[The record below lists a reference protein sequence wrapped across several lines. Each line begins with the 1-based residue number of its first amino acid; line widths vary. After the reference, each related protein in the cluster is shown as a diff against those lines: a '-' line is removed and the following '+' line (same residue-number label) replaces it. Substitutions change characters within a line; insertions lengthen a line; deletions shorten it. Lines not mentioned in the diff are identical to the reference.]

1 MKTLTSSAL
10 LLLVA
15 LLPACGEHLVKFQD
29 PVVPPGTPTVI
40 STVPA
45 SAATGVLLNADV
57 TATFS
62 EAMTSTTLTTTTF
75 TLAQAGTPVAGAVSY
90 AAGTATFN
98 PTADLSPGLLYTATI
113 TTGAQS
119 QATNTP
125 LASNYVWTFTTAATP
140 TVLSTVPA
148 NLATGVLVNAN
159 VTATFSTAMTGT
171 TLTATTFT
179 LAQAGTSVAG
189 AVSYAA
195 GTATFNPTA
204 DLSPGL
210 LYTATITTG
219 AQSSAGVPLATS
231 HVWTFTTAVVVPTVT
246 VVTPLNLAIDVP
258 VNTDVTATFSEAMN
272 GTTLTL
278 TTFTL
283 TQAGASVGGAVSY
296 AAGTATFNPTVN
308 LSAGLVYTA
317 TITTGAQ
324 SLASN
329 TPLASDYIWT
339 FTTAAA
345 PPPVVVNMGLAAS
358 YGLAATAGITNTIT
372 APNTIING
380 DVILDPNQTC
390 NAVVVDNAGGF
401 GLCDGMAPTINS
413 GVVVTNTYPDSATA
427 PAVRAD
433 LNAAF
438 ISITPPAGQPAA
450 GLLGGAIDL
459 PAGTTLG
466 NSTGSAE
473 VQGDNLFAP
482 GVYQSL
488 TSILIT
494 DDIVLDGGGDA
505 NATWVFQSNS
515 SLTTA
520 DGAATPGAHA
530 RVILRNGAKASN
542 VWWQVASSA
551 TLGLFTEFNGNILAA
566 FDITMKTGATSCGRS
581 MAGAWV
587 GGTGAFVLD
596 SNVISVPGNASAP
609 LGCN

>member
-75 TLAQAGTPVAGAVSY
+75 TLAQGAASVGGVVSY
-90 AAGTATFN
+90 AGTTATFN
-98 PTADLSPGLLYTATI
+98 PTSNLSPGLVYTATI

-179 LAQAGTSVAG
+179 LAQAGTSVA
-189 AVSYAA
+189 
-195 GTATFNPTA
+195 
-204 DLSPGL
+204 
-210 LYTATITTG
+210 
-219 AQSSAGVPLATS
+219 
-231 HVWTFTTAVVVPTVT
+231 
-246 VVTPLNLAIDVP
+246 
-258 VNTDVTATFSEAMN
+258 
-272 GTTLTL
+272 
-278 TTFTL
+278 
-283 TQAGASVGGAVSY
+283 GAVSY

-551 TLGLFTEFNGNILAA
+551 TIGTYSEFKGNILAA
-566 FDITMKTGATSCGRS
+566 YDITLKTHATSCGRL

-587 GGTGAFVLD
+587 GGSGAFVFD
-596 SNVISVPGNASAP
+596 SNEVSVPGNGCP
-609 LGCN
+609 L